1 MVAASGAGSRQ
12 AVLAPAAGTRSTSPS
27 RECEAVHIRNSR
39 NPLRRCE
46 SLCKEA
52 FMSSPRNQNPETR
65 GIDWIAIERIFVLQV
80 LALLALAGAFI
91 GYVNWSSGIAFAEF
105 SAASNRAALQSE
117 VHPGYAPAVQAG
129 KRQVPGGSST

>member
-1 MVAASGAGSRQ
+1 
-12 AVLAPAAGTRSTSPS
+12 
-27 RECEAVHIRNSR
+27 
-39 NPLRRCE
+39 
-46 SLCKEA
+46 
-52 FMSSPRNQNPETR
+52 MSSPRNQNPETR